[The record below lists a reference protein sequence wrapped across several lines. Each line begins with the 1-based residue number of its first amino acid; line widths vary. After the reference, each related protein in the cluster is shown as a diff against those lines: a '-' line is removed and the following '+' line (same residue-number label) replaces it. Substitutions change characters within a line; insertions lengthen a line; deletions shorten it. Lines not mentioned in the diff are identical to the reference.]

1 MVHTDL
7 RQQLLG
13 WQPRSEQ
20 EAGAGAEGGRKAP
33 VSTKAGREL
42 GGHLGGAL
50 RLVQL

>member
-20 EAGAGAEGGRKAP
+20 EAGESHA
-33 VSTKAGREL
+33 STKAGREP
-42 GGHLGGAL
+42 GGHPDGAV
-50 RLVQL
+50 R

>member
-20 EAGAGAEGGRKAP
+20 EAGEAS
-33 VSTKAGREL
+33 VSTTAGRER

-50 RLVQL
+50 RLVEF

>member
-20 EAGAGAEGGRKAP
+20 EVGEAP

-42 GGHLGGAL
+42 GRHLGGAL
-50 RLVQL
+50 GLVKF